1 MRFSRSQII
10 GGLVVLA
17 LLWLVILFRVLFSAA

>member
-17 LLWLVILFRVLFSAA
+17 LLWLVVLFRMLFSGT

>member
-10 GGLVVLA
+10 GAVVALA
-17 LLWLVILFRVLFSAA
+17 LMLIVGFVRMYMVTD

>member
-17 LLWLVILFRVLFSAA
+17 LLWLVILFRMLFSGA